1 MSSSN
6 FIMLLC
12 VATAL
17 ALSKHGNTCL
27 GFTMSPLSN
36 SGIASSSST
45 LHLFGRKSRRSK
57 QQVVEPKPTE
67 KKELKIVELD
77 QVGGTVK
84 MKVSVQELRK
94 IFDNVDELLQGET
107 SVPAIVARPKV
118 VSSSSLITQ
127 ADVLA
132 AHKAWGDGL
141 CLIAKTHEEKGYEA
155 AKKVAQQVLDAA
167 YGYAK
172 GIPVLFKPTL
182 ASGEQTFRLTN
193 EGALS
198 YFVGG
203 FDKYPNDSGFAIKGW
218 RKVESKPAA
227 ILLLGDTAISTGNV
241 YCTDKTGKTTIVD
254 KTWGYQKD
262 DEGNVRIILHHSSL
276 PYSK

>member
-1 MSSSN
+1 MTHTMIVPVCIVAILLMSPQDKA
-6 FIMLLC
+6 C
-12 VATAL
+12 
-17 ALSKHGNTCL
+17 H
-27 GFTMSPLSN
+27 GFTLSPVARSVTTP
-36 SGIASSSST
+36 ST
-45 LHLFGRKSRRSK
+45 SALHIFGRKSRRSK
-57 QQVVEPKPTE
+57 QQVMEPVATE

-77 QVGGTVK
+77 QVGETIQ

-107 SVPAIVARPKV
+107 SEPAFVARPKV

-141 CLIAKTHEEKGYEA
+141 CLIAKTHEEKGYNA

-167 YGYAK
+167 YGYSK
-172 GIPVLFKPTL
+172 NIPVLFKPTL

-203 FDKYPNDSGFAIKGW
+203 FDNYPNDSGFAIRGW
-218 RKVESKPAA
+218 RKVESKPAG
-227 ILLLGDTAISTGNV
+227 ILLLGDTALSTGNV
-241 YCTDKTGKTTIVD
+241 YCTDKTGKTTVVD

>member
-6 FIMLLC
+6 FITLLC

-45 LHLFGRKSRRSK
+45 LHLFGRKSRQSK

-77 QVGGTVK
+77 QVGETVK

-107 SVPAIVARPKV
+107 SIPAIVARPKV

-141 CLIAKTHEEKGYEA
+141 CLIAKTHE
-155 AKKVAQQVLDAA
+155 
-167 YGYAK
+167 
-172 GIPVLFKPTL
+172 
-182 ASGEQTFRLTN
+182 
-193 EGALS
+193 
-198 YFVGG
+198 
-203 FDKYPNDSGFAIKGW
+203 
-218 RKVESKPAA
+218 
-227 ILLLGDTAISTGNV
+227 
-241 YCTDKTGKTTIVD
+241 
-254 KTWGYQKD
+254 
-262 DEGNVRIILHHSSL
+262 
-276 PYSK
+276 